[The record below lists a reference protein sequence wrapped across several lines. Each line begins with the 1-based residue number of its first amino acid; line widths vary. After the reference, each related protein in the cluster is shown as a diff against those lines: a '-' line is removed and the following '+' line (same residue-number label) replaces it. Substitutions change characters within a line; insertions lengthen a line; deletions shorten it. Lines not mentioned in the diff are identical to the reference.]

1 MIIKEIIKFIF
12 AFIVFLIY
20 FNGVIIEFFPTGFH
34 NIFPMK
40 PILLLFA
47 FVAFFLTS
55 CSGDNDEIQ
64 GVELNSVEFLKSNE
78 LLEANFLP
86 TFTSYY
92 GRDRGTSTNRSS
104 SLASEW
110 IHEYE
115 DNDKL
120 VKSYFFEL
128 YPYRLLKEIT
138 YLEVGEGNT
147 LEYELK
153 DYSYYGLLYSMTDTL
168 ALTFDDNLIIKTIG
182 YDKDVLIELDEK
194 GRATRIHAVSGDGS
208 IIYQIG
214 YKFDEQG
221 NILEYNGY
229 DSFGVQTSSVVYTY
243 NAQGDPLSY
252 HFTNP
257 EGVETIATYQYQGD
271 HTLEK
276 LEEEYFYD
284 ADDFGTEVYTYTPEE
299 RLDEIITNKGD
310 GSKDVVTFTEDE
322 VVVEYFDE
330 EGLIYESYSYGIQ
343 EERHV
348 MNWQKEFLNGV
359 LQLIK
364 YFDSNGDLEYTEYY
378 NENGDLTET
387 VYE

>member
-1 MIIKEIIKFIF
+1 MR
-12 AFIVFLIY
+12 
-20 FNGVIIEFFPTGFH
+20 
-34 NIFPMK
+34 
-40 PILLLFA
+40 PILQLFA
-47 FVAFFLTS
+47 IAAFFLTS
-55 CSGDNDEIQ
+55 CSGDDLPENLDNDEIQ
-64 GVELNSVEFLKSNE
+64 GVELNSVELLKSNE
-78 LLEANFLP
+78 FLEANFLP

-110 IHEYE
+110 IHEYD

-120 VKSYFFEL
+120 VKSYFYEL

-138 YLEVGEGNT
+138 YLGVGEGNT
-147 LEYELK
+147 LEYEIK
-153 DYSYYGLLYSMTDTL
+153 DYSYYGLLYSFTNTQE
-168 ALTFDDNLIIKTIG
+168 LTFNDNLIIKTIG
-182 YDKDVLIELDEK
+182 HESDVLIELDEK
-194 GRATRIHAVSGDGS
+194 NRATRIHAVSGDGS

-229 DSFGVQTSSVVYTY
+229 DTFGTQTSSVVYTY

-257 EGVETIATYQYQGD
+257 EGVETIATYQYRGD

-284 ADDFGTEVYTYTPEE
+284 VDDFGTEVYTYTPEE
-299 RLDEIITNKGD
+299 RLEKQITNKGD
-310 GSKDVVTFTEDE
+310 GSRDVVTYTEDE
-322 VVVEYFDE
+322 ILVEHFNE
-330 EGLIYESYSYGIQ
+330 EELIYESYSYRIQ
-343 EERHV
+343 GHTYYL
-348 MNWQKEFLNGV
+348 NWHKEFSNGV

-378 NENGDLTET
+378 DENGNLTET